1 MDGDDPDETGRE
13 ILRLKYERFCPTG
26 RSPGR
31 AASGWGWS
39 RGLKLHCGDVV
50 TGCAA
55 VVEGK
60 DEAEVLGRA
69 AEHARKDHGVK
80 EITPEL
86 AAKVKAAIRTE

>member
-1 MDGDDPDETGRE
+1 VVEAGRVAFGDRVECSKSETRRRAMKK
-13 ILRLKYERFCPTG
+13 LR
-26 RSPGR
+26 
-31 AASGWGWS
+31 
-39 RGLKLHCGDVV
+39 CGDVV

-60 DEAEVLGRA
+60 DEAEVLSRA